1 MENKQI
7 ENVYVFGACVEPMQ
21 LADGTWRWVVSD
33 FAYEPD
39 IYDDEARR
47 WLRNYS
53 HSRAT
58 AKRSCLTRSIAK
70 LKVTRNQSARW

>member
-1 MENKQI
+1 METKPIDNL
-7 ENVYVFGACVEPMQ
+7 YVFGARIEPMEMS
-21 LADGTWRWVVSD
+21 DGTWRWVVSD

-39 IYDDEARR
+39 ITMTRARR

-58 AKRSCLTRSIAK
+58 AKRSCLSRSTGK
-70 LKVTRNQSARW
+70 TEVNRKGEKK